1 MFGEKR
7 FQENVDEPFSEGS
20 RLGPI
25 VKGIQDIAA
34 QKDLLPDAI
43 AGPLK

>member
-7 FQENVDEPFSEGS
+7 SQENVDEPFEEGS

-25 VKGIQDIAA
+25 VKDLQDIAA
-34 QKDLLPDAI
+34 QKDSLPDAI